1 MFMNAFIVAFA
12 MSTSQ
17 DTAFDVF
24 ISYARKDNT
33 SGWVD
38 ALHHDILA
46 DHRKNFSRPL
56 RVFFDK
62 HDIKDLDDW
71 RHTILGALR
80 SSKILLVCLSPNYFA
95 SGPCQW
101 EFEEYIKRQI
111 HQLIGSDSIAQIYFI
126 TVEGSDEQCIAAE
139 WQKLLL
145 RHNYTDVRPWFAHGP
160 EALRLEEVRQRMAAL
175 GVSLWERLQRA
186 QRAESAPGNLRWQ
199 NPHFLGRTK
208 ELRHLHESLGKGVI
222 GVVTAV
228 QGLGGMGK
236 TELAVAYAHGFADCY
251 PGGLW
256 SLQAE
261 GKKELLPLIGEL
273 AWERAL
279 DFTPTE
285 AEKNDP
291 ALLGRGVLEHLKIR
305 AAAVKDTDPDRG
317 AACLIL
323 LDNVSEPDLLS
334 PAQLATLPGGSSA
347 HWLRIVATTRLDIRA
362 QKDRLDTLAIDALD
376 EATALQLI
384 EDHQPY
390 RDAAKRIVLDP
401 AQAVPKGVPNFASDT
416 EREAARQIVQAL
428 GGFTLAIEQVAIFL
442 GIHPEISP
450 SGFLQQ
456 LQDKGLPLADTVVTH
471 DDGAVAAQMLTQSK
485 QLGLILD
492 ATLEKLSAPARTAL
506 RFAALLPTDTVPWP
520 WLRSLTE
527 AEHPELAQKDALGA
541 DPWLNVQRRLLGLR
555 LLTSGDRPE
564 YARLHRLVG
573 AHIGNMLVHSLDEH
587 MRGSVDGSIWSN
599 STPNVWRFDSYL
611 KDRSRLLIA
620 RPEKPDD
627 WELDALIDVLPKLS
641 RVINDAGF
649 TNTAVCLADK
659 IMGYRPLSVSA
670 AFISQLAVDCESA
683 ISEGSQGVDWK
694 FNLAAANLFFGKA
707 ALLAGRALS
716 AGKRFEVAQG
726 ILNSLDVEAEDGERL
741 RAMKKSLERELAL
754 VAQAN
759 GDPEKAKAMFTKA
772 KQEVEKLVNNSPHDQ
787 ALQHRLCWFCEK
799 LGTLAVSQENLEDAS
814 RHFSQMSEILEQLVA
829 ADPHNR
835 RWQRDLCNAWEKL
848 GNLECWLKNPDRAKS
863 FFTRC
868 KNILEPL
875 AACDLQNGDLQMDV
889 ARVWNHLAYCASHQG
904 DCAEMEKCSEH
915 AVSISKTVVVSD
927 PLNVEWLVNHATFL
941 HLSAHA
947 LATAGRSPN
956 SVIDRLNESFSILQ
970 SLDSQGRLPAT
981 GIGRECLNDLN
992 ERWNQMFDVT

>member
-1 MFMNAFIVAFA
+1 MAADPTPA
-12 MSTSQ
+12 STA
-17 DTAFDVF
+17 AFDVF

-38 ALHHDILA
+38 ALHEDILA
-46 DHRKNFSRPL
+46 DHRAHSSRPL

-111 HQLIGSDSIAQIYFI
+111 HQLIGSDSIAQIYFV
-126 TVEGSDEQCIAAE
+126 TVEGSDEQRIAAE
-139 WQKLLL
+139 WQKLLR

-199 NPHFLGRTK
+199 NPHFLGRTE
-208 ELRHLHESLGKGVI
+208 ELRHLHESLGLGKI

-261 GKKELLPLIGEL
+261 GKKELLPLIGDL

-279 DFTPTE
+279 GFTPTE

-291 ALLGRGVLEHLKIR
+291 ALLGRGVLEHLKQRCQSLPLPSHAPAPILLSSHHS
-305 AAAVKDTDPDRG
+305 
-317 AACLIL
+317 CLIL
-323 LDNVSEPDLLS
+323 LDNVSDPDLLS
-334 PAQLATLPGGSSA
+334 PAQLATLPGGSGA

-401 AQAVPKGVPNFASDT
+401 AQAVPKGVPTFASDT

-450 SGFLQQ
+450 SAFLQQ
-456 LQDKGLPLADTVVTH
+456 LQDKGLPLADAVVTH
-471 DDGAVAAQMLTQSK
+471 DDGAVAEQMLTQSK

-492 ATLEKLSAPARTAL
+492 ATLEKLSAPARSAL
-506 RFAALLPTDTVPWP
+506 HFAALLPPDTVPWP
-520 WLRSLTE
+520 WLRALTE

-541 DPWLNVQRRLLGLR
+541 DPWLSVQRRLLGLR
-555 LLTSGDRPE
+555 LLTPGEDAQI
-564 YARLHRLVG
+564 ARMHRLV
-573 AHIGNMLVHSLDEH
+573 AATIKLQLADKLDASLEVLHSLLRYIT
-587 MRGSVDGSIWSN
+587 RGEGANWLDYYPEIDTPWLEKSVVADTI
-599 STPNVWRFDSYL
+599 
-611 KDRSRLLIA
+611 
-620 RPEKPDD
+620 
-627 WELDALIDVLPKLS
+627 LS
-641 RVINDAGF
+641 GVFNDAG
-649 TNTAVCLADK
+649 TNARMAE
-659 IMGYRPLSVSA
+659 IAIQEYRMLP
-670 AFISQLAVDCESA
+670 
-683 ISEGSQGVDWK
+683 DWK
-694 FNLAAANLFFGKA
+694 D
-707 ALLAGRALS
+707 LLLLEYA
-716 AGKRFEVAQG
+716 V
-726 ILNSLDVEAEDGERL
+726 VERL
-741 RAMKKSLERELAL
+741 
-754 VAQAN
+754 
-759 GDPEKAKAMFTKA
+759 
-772 KQEVEKLVNNSPHDQ
+772 
-787 ALQHRLCWFCEK
+787 K
-799 LGTLAVSQENLEDAS
+799 LGTRFA
-814 RHFSQMSEILEQLVA
+814 
-829 ADPHNR
+829 P
-835 RWQRDLCNAWEKL
+835 
-848 GNLECWLKNPDRAKS
+848 
-863 FFTRC
+863 
-868 KNILEPL
+868 
-875 AACDLQNGDLQMDV
+875 
-889 ARVWNHLAYCASHQG
+889 
-904 DCAEMEKCSEH
+904 
-915 AVSISKTVVVSD
+915 
-927 PLNVEWLVNHATFL
+927 
-941 HLSAHA
+941 
-947 LATAGRSPN
+947 
-956 SVIDRLNESFSILQ
+956 
-970 SLDSQGRLPAT
+970 
-981 GIGRECLNDLN
+981 ECLEGFVRLA
-992 ERWNQMFDVT
+992 EAFWNYGLKHTSVTKHGHHTIDDVFRHLMRFIDTNPQLKKWSGYRKHMAEIETISEKAAYLTSEKWPDFFQELRHRDEQPT